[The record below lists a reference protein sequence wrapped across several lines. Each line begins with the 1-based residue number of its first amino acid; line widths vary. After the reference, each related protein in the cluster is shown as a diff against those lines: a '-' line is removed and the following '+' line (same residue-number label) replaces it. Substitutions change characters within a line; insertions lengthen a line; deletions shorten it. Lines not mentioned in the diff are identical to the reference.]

1 MLVDLGASW
10 EYYCADVS
18 RTFPANGK
26 FTPRQRLLYEIVL
39 AGLTAALEA
48 AKPGQRKDELQ
59 LISKR
64 VRAAEIAKPGT
75 PSAPEEIEKYYLH
88 GSGHFIGLYTHD
100 VGEDPE
106 NLLQKD
112 MMFTLEPGLYFPEE
126 GIGIRIEDTLLV
138 TEDGCE
144 VLTADIPKTVEE
156 IEVFMQA

>member
-26 FTPRQRLLYEIVL
+26 FTPRQKLLYEIVL

-64 VRAAEIAKPGT
+64 VMADELVKAGIL
-75 PSAPEEIEKYYLH
+75 SAPEEIEKYYLH